1 MSFHYKPE
9 RFIGLSTAQKLV
21 WFYLYFVG
29 SGEHSA
35 RSLAQKLEINYH
47 TAATAIKTL
56 KEKGLLEEITP
67 ARGRRGAELKAV

>member
-1 MSFHYKPE
+1 MSFQYKPE
-9 RFIGLSTAQKLV
+9 RFTGLSTAQKLV
-21 WFYLYFVG
+21 WFYIHHVG

-35 RSLAQKLEINYH
+35 RSLAQELDINPH
-47 TAATAIKTL
+47 TAATSIRTL